1 MTRTVIALAPTS
13 RAIAAVALPLVTS
26 VKLPVAPL
34 RQAIDAEEWL
44 ADGVSFTCVLAFATE
59 AV

>member
-1 MTRTVIALAPTS
+1 MIALAPS
-13 RAIAAVALPLVTS
+13 PRAIAAVALPLVTG

-34 RQAIDAEEWL
+34 RQLIDAAEWF
-44 ADGVSFTCVLAFATE
+44 AVGVSFTCVLAFATV